1 MSRKATMVAPANIA
15 LIKYWGTRDLN
26 LTLPFNPSLSMTLR
40 ECATRT
46 TVELAEKADVDE
58 ILVRT
63 PGGNLQG
70 ASEAFAEGV
79 VRHLDKLRAWAG
91 VSHRFRVATENS
103 FPMGA
108 GLASSAS
115 GFAALA
121 LTVIECLDR
130 EVSLQ
135 TASGLARQ
143 SGSGSAARSVMGGYV
158 EWPAAGRGDGSA
170 EQVFTAGHW
179 DLRDVVVVLDTTEK
193 RVSSRQGHKLAETSP
208 YFEHRLAQVPQRLA
222 EVRQAI
228 AARDFARLAPVV
240 EEEAIDLHLIAM
252 SSRPPIFYWLPGSLA
267 VLQMARD
274 LRENGVEV
282 CSTMDAGA
290 NVHLI
295 CTGAA
300 EDRVIE
306 ALGELPEVHKVIRDG
321 VGDGPRVD
329 DRHLF

>member
-1 MSRKATMVAPANIA
+1 MSHKATVVAPSNIA
-15 LIKYWGTRDLN
+15 LIKYWGTRDLDQ
-26 LTLPFNPSLSMTLR
+26 TLPFNPSFSMTLR

-46 TVELAEKADVDE
+46 TVETLEGAVADEV
-58 ILVRT
+58 LVRGSD
-63 PGGNLQG
+63 GGLQT
-70 ASEAFAEGV
+70 ASRAFAGGV

-91 VSHRFRVATENS
+91 AADRFRVATENS

-121 LTVIECLDR
+121 LAVVE
-130 EVSLQ
+130 SLERDISPE
-135 TASGLARQ
+135 TASRLARQ

-158 EWPAAGRGDGSA
+158 EWPAEGREGGSA
-170 EQVFTAGHW
+170 AQVLAAEHW
-179 DLRDVVVVLDTTEK
+179 DLRDVVAILDTTEK
-193 RVSSRQGHKLAETSP
+193 RVSSRTGHKLAETSP
-208 YFEHRLAQVPQRLA
+208 YFEHRLEQLPRRLT

-228 AARDFARLAPVV
+228 TERDFARLAPTV

-267 VLQMARD
+267 VLKLARE

-300 EDRVIE
+300 EDRVVE
-306 ALGELPEVHKVIRDG
+306 ALNELPEVQNVIRDG
-321 VGDGPRVD
+321 VGEGPRID
-329 DRHLF
+329 DQHLF